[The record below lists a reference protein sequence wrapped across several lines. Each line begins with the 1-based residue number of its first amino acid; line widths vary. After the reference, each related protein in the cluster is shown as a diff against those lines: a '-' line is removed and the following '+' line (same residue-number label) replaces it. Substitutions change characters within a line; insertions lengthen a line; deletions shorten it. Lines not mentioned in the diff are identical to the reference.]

1 MRFPRSSHP
10 IALARA
16 MLDDKRRGAAPRGR
30 PHIDGDRELLVLD
43 GLREGVSCSVV
54 AKAAGV
60 AP

>member
-1 MRFPRSSHP
+1 
-10 IALARA
+10 

-43 GLREGVSCSVV
+43 GLREGVSYSVV